1 MAYKNYK
8 LYWSK
13 EAIDNLEEILEYL
26 SGYWTSKEVENFKL
40 KLRRQLEIILS
51 FPEIFP
57 VSLVQTRLRKA
68 VLSKQTIIFY
78 EINKDKIT
86 IVYLFVVK
94 KNPAKIK

>member
-8 LYWSK
+8 LYSSK
-13 EAIDNLEEILEYL
+13 ESIDNLEEILEQL
-26 SGYWTSKEVENFKL
+26 EGYWTSRQVENFKI
-40 KLRRQLEIILS
+40 KLSRQVEIILS

-57 VSLVQTRLRKA
+57 ISLLQPRLRKV

-78 EINKDKIT
+78 EINQDKIT

-94 KNPAKIK
+94 KNSTKIK